1 MKNLKKALEL
11 IWQEK
16 NINQNFKEV
25 VCGRKNTKSNRCRN
39 EISN

>member
-16 NINQNFKEV
+16 NINQNFKEA
-25 VCGRKNTKSNRCRN
+25 VCGRKGIKSN
-39 EISN
+39 

>member
-1 MKNLKKALEL
+1 MENLKKVFEL

-25 VCGRKNTKSNRCRN
+25 VCGKRLTKSN
-39 EISN
+39 